1 MSRLLCRLFGGHVWT
16 IDWDSLD
23 LHRLPCQRCGAK
35 P

>member
-1 MSRLLCRLFGGHVWT
+1 MRRLICLLTEHVWAY
-16 IDWDSLD
+16 DWDSLD